1 MELQS
6 LFRQPVDDRF
16 GIEPAALR
24 FGNAD
29 SVHDVATDALRP
41 QQWCVGIL
49 WIIPIGVH
57 AEKVQLLVEN
67 RTDFLLYPR
76 VDGQAENAILLRPL
90 IAIHGISLLSTYSSV
105 SGEVLRSLLSLA
117 KAYADAAL
125 HGSWDKQ

>member
-1 MELQS
+1 MELQT
-6 LFRQPVDDRF
+6 LFRKPVDDRF

-49 WIIPIGVH
+49 GIIPIGVH

-90 IAIHGISLLSTYSSV
+90 IAIHGISLLSALWLV
-105 SGEVLRSLLSLA
+105 SGEALRSFLSSA
-117 KAYADAAL
+117 TVCADAVP
-125 HGSWDKQ
+125 HGSWGTQ